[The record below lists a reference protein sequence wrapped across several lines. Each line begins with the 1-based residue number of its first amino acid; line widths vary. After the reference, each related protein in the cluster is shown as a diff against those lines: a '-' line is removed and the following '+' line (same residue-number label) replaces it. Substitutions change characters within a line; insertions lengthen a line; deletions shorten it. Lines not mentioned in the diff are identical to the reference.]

1 MNKVIQRAL
10 KIVGS
15 QQRLADIC
23 GVSQPA
29 VHKWLNGGLVSPEK
43 VKAIVSATGGKVKAH
58 EIRPDLPDL
67 FPPPTKANA
76 A

>member
-1 MNKVIQRAL
+1 MNLVIQKAL
-10 KIVGS
+10 SIVGS
-15 QQRLADIC
+15 QRKLADAC

-43 VKAIVSATGGKVKAH
+43 VNAIVNATEGRVGAH
-58 EIRPDLPDL
+58 EVRPDLPHL
-67 FPPPTKANA
+67 FPHPNQA

>member
-10 KIVGS
+10 EIVGS
-15 QQRLADIC
+15 QKRLADIC

-29 VHKWLNGGLVSPEK
+29 VHKWLNGGSVSPEK
-43 VKAIVSATGGKVKAH
+43 VTAIVKATGGEIKAH

-67 FPPPTKANA
+67 FPHPENHA

>member
-10 KIVGS
+10 NIVGS

-43 VKAIVSATGGKVKAH
+43 VKAIVSATGGQVKSH

-67 FPPPTKANA
+67 FPPPTKSNA